1 MLVTLRCLGSR
12 SEGVTRA
19 TTAIA
24 TRAFNTSAPRSGAKL
39 DFAGMYPP
47 IPTSF
52 KPDESVDYDALKKNM
67 DAWNKFGLRGYIVQ
81 GSNGEYKVMNVEERV
96 EVIRA
101 AKAAC
106 AKDKLIVAGCGM
118 DGTKQTIELGR
129 RMADAGADA
138 LLVITPKAPR
148 RAEDALEDHFKAV
161 ADSVPV
167 PVLLYNMPRLSGVD
181 MSAAQVVKFAKHP
194 NIVGFKDS
202 GGNIEKFAMIR
213 DLMGPD
219 FQDFALLAGSAGF
232 LLPAMSVGAV
242 GGVCAL
248 ANVAPA
254 PLLEIMQLF
263 RSGKLEEAAAL
274 QSKMAAPNVAVTS
287 KYGVAGL
294 KHALDKIGLAGGRV
308 RAPQMELTANEK
320 ADVEA
325 ILKRAGIESI

>member
-1 MLVTLRCLGSR
+1 MLGTLRYLGSR
-12 SEGVTRA
+12 SQGITRA
-19 TTAIA
+19 NAAITAKAFTTSVPRLGA
-24 TRAFNTSAPRSGAKL
+24 TL
-39 DFAGMYPP
+39 DIAGMYPP
-47 IPTSF
+47 IPTPF
-52 KPDESVDYDALKKNM
+52 KPDESVDYEALQKNM

-81 GSNGEYKVMNVEERV
+81 GSNGEYKVLSEGERV
-96 EVIRA
+96 DVVKA

-106 AKDKLIVAGCGM
+106 AKDKIIVAGCGM
-118 DGTKQTIELGR
+118 DGTKQTIELGQ

-148 RAEDALEDHFKAV
+148 RAEEACDDHFKAV
-161 ADSVPV
+161 ADAVPV
-167 PVLLYNMPRLSGVD
+167 PVLLYNMPRLTGVD
-181 MSAAQVVKFAKHP
+181 MSAAQVAKLAKHP
-194 NIVGFKDS
+194 NIIGLKDS
-202 GGNIEKFAMIR
+202 GGNTEKLAMIR
-213 DLMGPD
+213 DLLGSD
-219 FQDFALLAGSAGF
+219 FQLLAGSAGF

-248 ANVAPA
+248 ANVAPG
-254 PLLEIMQLF
+254 PLLEIMELF
-263 RSGKLEEAAAL
+263 RNGKLAEAASL

-325 ILKRAGIESI
+325 ILKRAGIESM